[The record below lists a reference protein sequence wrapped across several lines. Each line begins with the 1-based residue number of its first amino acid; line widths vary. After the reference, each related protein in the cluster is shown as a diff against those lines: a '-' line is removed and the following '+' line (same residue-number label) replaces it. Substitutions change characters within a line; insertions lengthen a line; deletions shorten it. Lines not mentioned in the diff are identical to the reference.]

1 MTQKSGPASLGR
13 RGCCTALVQVVSRC
27 FAGHTDI
34 LLLGCHEVFISY
46 AFSWGVGLFDR
57 LKPDQAA
64 GGLPVLPCVQQG
76 DVFDIDVRGR
86 GPRVAV
92 DQPG

>member
-13 RGCCTALVQVVSRC
+13 RGCCDALVQVVSRC

-57 LKPDQAA
+57 LTRSGRRRAMGAA
-64 GGLPVLPCVQQG
+64 MRSAG
-76 DVFDIDVRGR
+76 DVFDIDVSGR
-86 GPRVAV
+86 RPRVAV